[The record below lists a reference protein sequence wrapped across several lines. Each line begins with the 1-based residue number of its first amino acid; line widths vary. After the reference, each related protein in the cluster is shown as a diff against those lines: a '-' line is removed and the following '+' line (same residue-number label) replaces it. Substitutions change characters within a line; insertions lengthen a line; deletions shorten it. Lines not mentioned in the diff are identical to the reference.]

1 MEDHHKSFGVF
12 QQSNAEKNHMYLF
25 LGNKE
30 GDIWSTIK
38 KKKVSNLFVSLISMI
53 EMM

>member
-12 QQSNAEKNHMYLF
+12 QQSNAEKNHVCLF

-30 GDIWSTIK
+30 GDLWSTI